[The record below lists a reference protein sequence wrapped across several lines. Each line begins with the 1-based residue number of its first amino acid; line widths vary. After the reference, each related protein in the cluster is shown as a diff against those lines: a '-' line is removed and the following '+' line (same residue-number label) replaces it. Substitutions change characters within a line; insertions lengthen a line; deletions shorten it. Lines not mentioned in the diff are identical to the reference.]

1 MASGSLT
8 DPITPSNT
16 PPPSPQGNCMLQ
28 KFIKGRGLKA
38 SVVRV
43 FWRATACG
51 AGPSGTVTGWFI
63 TQANKKFACYQGKD
77 KDAEE
82 TFGTGRFRP
91 KSASREDTTM
101 LQRQTHLKQEA
112 AETLEAE
119 ADAAALAATGDA
131 GLVDADNIPY
141 EVEEDQS
148 AAWKRRHAARLT
160 HVLSSK
166 QIANNLSDAAV
177 KNEVRAQVP

>member
-1 MASGSLT
+1 
-8 DPITPSNT
+8 
-16 PPPSPQGNCMLQ
+16 MLQ

-43 FWRATACG
+43 FWHATACG

-77 KDAEE
+77 AEE
-82 TFGTGRFRP
+82 TSG
-91 KSASREDTTM
+91 
-101 LQRQTHLKQEA
+101 QTRSKREA
-112 AETLEAE
+112 AESLEAE
-119 ADAAALAATGDA
+119 ADAALAATGDA

-148 AAWKRRHAARLT
+148 VAWKRRHAARLT

-166 QIANNLSDAAV
+166 QVASHQSDAAV
-177 KNEVRAQVP
+177 KNEVRAQAP

>member
-1 MASGSLT
+1 
-8 DPITPSNT
+8 
-16 PPPSPQGNCMLQ
+16 MLQ

-43 FWRATACG
+43 FWHATACG

-63 TQANKKFACYQGKD
+63 TQANKKFACYRGKD
-77 KDAEE
+77 VEE
-82 TFGTGRFRP
+82 TSAGRFRS
-91 KSASREDTTM
+91 KSASREDTKL
-101 LQRQTHLKQEA
+101 LQGQTRLKREA
-112 AETLEAE
+112 AESLEAE
-119 ADAAALAATGDA
+119 ADAALAATGDA

-148 AAWKRRHAARLT
+148 VAWKRRHAAHLT

-166 QIANNLSDAAV
+166 QIASNLSDAAV
-177 KNEVRAQVP
+177 KNEVRAQAP